1 LDAETRRQPVVPDD
15 AAVSSASARRLAQR
29 VRGDGGATAGANAVN
44 PVVPISWG
52 ELLDRVTIL
61 EIKVERLAG
70 AAARNNVEQELA
82 LLSATADAALRD
94 PVVAGL
100 KTKLKKLNEAL
111 WTIEDEIRGHEAQQL
126 FDTEFIRLA
135 R

>member
-1 LDAETRRQPVVPDD
+1 M
-15 AAVSSASARRLAQR
+15 
-29 VRGDGGATAGANAVN
+29 N

-82 LLSATADAALRD
+82 LLSKTADAALRD
-94 PVVAGL
+94 PAVAAL
-100 KTKLKKLNEAL
+100 KARLKKVNEAL
-111 WTIEDEIRGHEAQQL
+111 WTIEDEIRAHEAQQL
-126 FDTEFIRLA
+126 FDAEFIRLA
-135 R
+135 RAVYRTNDERGRLKREINRLLGSEITEEKQYTEY